1 MKLQQLRYLV
11 AVASEGSIRAAAR
24 ALGLTQATVTQGLRE
39 LEGHAQVQLFQ
50 RHSSGVLLTVAGKEL
65 LDHAQRALSQ
75 IRQAEEAVARH
86 RDGASPQRLSVGV
99 TPWVAQTL
107 IARVL
112 PRFRAEL
119 PHMQLELFDG
129 LSALAYPRLRAG
141 TLDFMIGRIAS
152 DALMDG
158 LHAQPLFS
166 YEMTVVARTGHPA
179 ATARSIAELTDHDW
193 VLNFTPG
200 ESAFF
205 MHNLFGQHGVQAP
218 TQRIHLAHSAM
229 LMLTLVR
236 QAGMLTFCPWPLVE
250 TSSMREGMVALPL
263 RERFDTHEVGV
274 VRRSN
279 ESLSYAAQRFVALFM
294 AEVRACVAADDP
306 ELKRVFY
313 SVELLGEARATD
325 GEAWPAAG
333 IERRSARGRPSV

>member
-24 ALGLTQATVTQGLRE
+24 ALGLTQATLTQGLRE
-39 LEGHAQVQLFQ
+39 LEGHAQVQLLD
-50 RHSSGVLLTVAGKEL
+50 RHSGGVQLTAAGQEV
-65 LDHAQRALSQ
+65 LDHAQRALAQ
-75 IRQAEEAVARH
+75 IRQAEEAIARH

-107 IARVL
+107 ISRVL

-179 ATARSIAELTDHDW
+179 AAARSIAQLVDHDW
-193 VLNFTPG
+193 VLNFTTS
-200 ESAFF
+200 EASAF
-205 MHNLFGQHGVQAP
+205 MHDLFEQHGVAAP
-218 TQRIHLAHSAM
+218 HQRIHLAHSAM

-250 TSSMREGMVALPL
+250 ISSMREGLVALQL
-263 RERFDTHEVGV
+263 RERFHTHEVGV

-279 ESLSYAAQRFVALFM
+279 EALSHAAQRFVTLFM
-294 AEVRACVAADDP
+294 EEVRACVASDDP

-313 SVELLGEARATD
+313 SVELIGEAA
-325 GEAWPAAG
+325 P
-333 IERRSARGRPSV
+333 SARALREDEPV